1 MSHDHSHRPVTRS
14 MQTRALWVAL
24 CINSVLLVAEVI
36 GAIMFGSLALF
47 ADAAHLLSDVFG
59 LAIALGAHRLMARPA
74 SARHSYGMQRAEV
87 LGALA
92 NGVMLAV
99 IVVWISYESIRRI
112 LDPPTVDGPGLLVV
126 GVIGLAINAGSAV
139 LIHRA
144 SGDSLNMR
152 GAFVHMVS
160 DALGS
165 LATVVA
171 AVAIVVWSAHWADP
185 VASLAIA
192 TVIVWATWGLLREAI
207 HVLLEATPRGLDPA
221 EVGRALDSAP
231 GVESVHHLHLW
242 NLASD
247 VRALSAH
254 IVLRGPL
261 NLHEAQ
267 NRSSALKAMLQ
278 DRFRI
283 EHATLEL
290 ECHDCEAAPD
300 PHESAGASVR
310 RR

>member
-1 MSHDHSHRPVTRS
+1 MSHDHSPRPVTRS

-24 CINSVLLVAEVI
+24 SINSVLLVAEVI

-139 LIHRA
+139 LLHRA

-185 VASLAIA
+185 VASLVIA

-290 ECHDCEAAPD
+290 ECHDCEAAAD
-300 PHESAGASVR
+300 PHESAGASAR
-310 RR
+310 TR